1 MGILDKDTIR
11 LAHGGGG
18 SLTQELIQNL
28 FLRYFDN
35 EYLKKLND
43 SAILQSSFSQ
53 FALTTDSFVV
63 SPLFFPGGDIGK
75 LSVCGTVNDLCVSGS
90 KPLYLSIGFIIEEGF
105 SIKQLERIVS
115 SIRKTTQEA
124 GVLVVAGDT
133 KVVERGKADG
143 VFINT
148 TGVGKFRDSQS
159 VIRSRAKPGD
169 LVIISGPIGSHG
181 MAVITSRENFG
192 FHTRIQSDVAPL
204 HDLVKVM
211 LQVTDEDEI
220 HVMRDATR
228 GGIATV
234 LNEIAEQ
241 SRVSIELEVEKIP
254 INEDV
259 RGACEIL
266 GFDPLYIANEGVLVA
281 CVQEQ
286 YAQQVVKAM
295 RKERYGQ
302 KSIIA
307 GKVTKDNPGR
317 VSLRTIIGSHRVLDM
332 QTGEQLPRI
341 C

>member
-1 MGILDKDTIR
+1 MAVSDKDIIR

-18 SLTQELIQNL
+18 SLTNQLIKDL

-53 FALTTDSFVV
+53 FAFTTDSFVV

-75 LSVCGTVNDLCVSGS
+75 LAVCGTVNDLCVAGAR
-90 KPLYLSIGFIIEEGF
+90 PRYLSIGVIIEEGF
-105 SIKQLERIVS
+105 SIKELERIVK
-115 SIRKTTQEA
+115 SIKNTAQEA
-124 GVLVVAGDT
+124 GVMVVTGDT
-133 KVVERGKADG
+133 KVVEYGKADG

-148 TGVGKFRDSQS
+148 TGVGEIEKP
-159 VIRSRAKPGD
+159 IPATRSRAKSGD
-169 LVIISGPIGSHG
+169 KVIISGPIGSHG
-181 MAVITSRENFG
+181 LSVITSRENFG
-192 FHTRIQSDVAPL
+192 FSTTIKSDVAPL
-204 HDLVKVM
+204 NDLVETM
-211 LQVTDEDEI
+211 LDVTDEI

-234 LNEIAEQ
+234 LNEIADQ
-241 SRVSIELEVEKIP
+241 SEVSIVLEEEKIP
-254 INEDV
+254 VNEDV

-281 CVQEQ
+281 CVKSED
-286 YAQQVVKAM
+286 AEKLLKAM
-295 RKERYGQ
+295 KKHRYGK
-302 KSIIA
+302 KSSIA
-307 GKVTKDNPGR
+307 GSVGDDSPGR
-317 VSLRTIIGSHRVLDM
+317 LSLKTIIGSHRVLDM

>member
-1 MGILDKDTIR
+1 MSVLDRDTIR

-43 SAILQSSFSQ
+43 SAILESSFSQ
-53 FALTTDSFVV
+53 FAFTTDSFVV

-75 LSVCGTVNDLCVSGS
+75 LSVCGTVNDLCVSGA

-115 SIRKTTQEA
+115 SIKETAQEA

-133 KVVERGKADG
+133 KVVERGKADR

-148 TGVGKFRDSQS
+148 TGIGGFKDSHS
-159 VIRSRAKPGD
+159 LIRSRAKPGD
-169 LVIISGPIGSHG
+169 QVIISGPIGSHG
-181 MAVITSRENFG
+181 MAVITSRPGFG

-204 HDLVKVM
+204 QGLVNTMLKV
-211 LQVTDEDEI
+211 TDEI

-228 GGIATV
+228 GGVATV
-234 LNEIAEQ
+234 INEIADQ
-241 SRVSIELEVEKIP
+241 SGVSIVLEEEKIP

-266 GFDPLYIANEGVLVA
+266 GFDPLYTANEGVLVA
-281 CVQEQ
+281 CVDKQ
-286 YAQQVVKAM
+286 YSQQVVKAM
-295 RKERYGQ
+295 RKERYGK
-302 KSIIA
+302 KSVIA
-307 GKVTKDNPGR
+307 GKVTADEPGR

>member
-1 MGILDKDTIR
+1 MTVLDKDKIR

-18 SLTQELIQNL
+18 SLTHQLIQNI

-43 SAILQSSFSQ
+43 SAILHSSFSQ
-53 FALTTDSFVV
+53 FAFTTDSFVV

-75 LSVCGTVNDLCVSGS
+75 LSICGTVNDLCMSGA
-90 KPLYLSIGFIIEEGF
+90 KPLYFSIGFIIEEGF
-105 SIKQLERIVS
+105 SINKLERIVK
-115 SIRKTTQEA
+115 SIKETAQEA
-124 GVLVVAGDT
+124 GVKVVTGDT

-143 VFINT
+143 LFINT
-148 TGVGKFRDSQS
+148 TGVGEIRKF
-159 VIRSRAKPGD
+159 IPAIESRAKPGD
-169 LVIISGPIGSHG
+169 KVIISGPIGSHG

-192 FHTRIQSDVAPL
+192 FNTRIHSDVAPL
-204 HDLVKVM
+204 HALVNTM
-211 LQVTDEDEI
+211 LEVTNEI

-228 GGIATV
+228 GGVATI
-234 LNEIAEQ
+234 LNEIADQ
-241 SRVSIELEVEKIP
+241 SGVSIILEEEKIP
-254 INEDV
+254 VNEDV

-281 CVQEQ
+281 CVDSE
-286 YAQQVVKAM
+286 YAEDVVMAM
-295 RKERYGQ
+295 REQRYGE

-307 GKVTKDNPGR
+307 GMVTNDDPGR
-317 VSLRTIIGSHRVLDM
+317 VSLKTIIGSQRVLDM